1 MNIRDIKTYQLEVA
15 LAEPFSYS
23 QAWYERRGAMLVE
36 IIGEDGSSGWGE
48 AFGPPGLTA
57 PIVDYY
63 RPLLIGADA
72 FATELHWQNLYN
84 RLRDHGQ
91 KGLAIEALSAVDI
104 ALWDLKGR
112 HLGLPVHRLIGG
124 PMRGRVQAYA
134 TGFYRKRTDD
144 AVSYLLDEARRH
156 ADAGFSA
163 IKLKLG
169 FGIDEDIRLCRAIR
183 RAVGQTITIMVD
195 ANHAYDAIA
204 AIRLGRQI
212 EELDIAWFEEPV
224 PPEDLDGY
232 RGEGR
237 ASHSDRGRRGG
248 IYPVGFPPDY
258 RRPRDR
264 HFAA

>member
-1 MNIRDIKTYQLEVA
+1 MNIRDIKTYRLEMA
-15 LAEPFSYS
+15 LAEPFAYS

-124 PMRGRVQAYA
+124 PMRDRVQPMRLDSTASA
-134 TGFYRKRTDD
+134 TATQCLIC
-144 AVSYLLDEARRH
+144 S
-156 ADAGFSA
+156 
-163 IKLKLG
+163 
-169 FGIDEDIRLCRAIR
+169 
-183 RAVGQTITIMVD
+183 M
-195 ANHAYDAIA
+195 
-204 AIRLGRQI
+204 
-212 EELDIAWFEEPV
+212 
-224 PPEDLDGY
+224 
-232 RGEGR
+232 
-237 ASHSDRGRRGG
+237 RRGG
-248 IYPVGFPPDY
+248 MSMRASLRSSSSSASGSTRISGCAG
-258 RRPRDR
+258 RS
-264 HFAA
+264 AARSAKR